1 MNPANLLTEWARV
14 LLEGFAEA
22 GVRDVVVSPGSRS
35 TPFVYAASRCERLRL
50 HSIADERA
58 AAFFALGQA
67 RITGQPSLLICTS
80 GSAPGHY
87 LPAILEAASSFVP
100 LVALSAD
107 RPPELHDCAA
117 NQTVD
122 QKKLFG
128 GQVRWFCDLGLPD
141 PSPGALR
148 ALRRV
153 AAQAVFSSRFPLPGA
168 VHLNAPAKKPLEPL
182 SPDGCG
188 LDAEAAAFR
197 QQVEGLLRTPLTRAY
212 PPTHDPDEAGLAALI
227 RDCRERERGLIVCGP
242 APVSAVRLR
251 EPIERLVQLTEFP
264 LLAEATSQQRFCG
277 TLPGPLQCP
286 AFDLLLGSEDF
297 VRQHRP
303 ELILQIGAPL
313 TSAAFER
320 YLQSSPLVRRWVLCP
335 HGWLDPTSSASAILF
350 GELERTLALLVAGL
364 QQPGQ
369 PRRTN
374 PSGWADGFCRADARV
389 WALIGPA
396 GDGPLTEGAIARIV
410 VEALPAHSVL
420 VVGNSLPVR
429 ELDTY
434 CRASREE
441 IRVVS
446 QRGLSGIDGLVSGA
460 SGVAQAAQTPT
471 TLLLGDVSF
480 FHDLTGLQL
489 ARRSETPLVIVV
501 IQNSGGRIFE
511 QLPLLALPWLDA
523 QTREL
528 WTTPSG
534 LSLRPLAELF
544 GIPVHQV
551 HTGQEL
557 RDALQ
562 QAHLRPGCS
571 LLEAVVPPQEAAATL
586 QGLSRAVAE
595 ALADPRPG
603 AAV

>member
-22 GVRDVVVSPGSRS
+22 GVREVVVSPGSRS
-35 TPFVYAASRCERLRL
+35 TPFAYAASRCARLRL

-67 RITGQPSLLICTS
+67 RISGQPSLLICTS

-87 LPAILEAASSFVP
+87 LPAILEAATSFVP

-107 RPPELHDCAA
+107 RPPELQDCAA

-128 GQVRWFCDLGLPD
+128 GQVRWFFDLGLPD
-141 PSPGALR
+141 PSAGALR

-182 SPDGCG
+182 PPDGSG
-188 LDAEAAAFR
+188 LDAEAASFR
-197 QQVEGLLRTPLTRAY
+197 SQVEGILGTPLTRAY
-212 PPTHDPDEAGLAALI
+212 APVHGPDEAGLAALI
-227 RDCRERERGLIVCGP
+227 RDCREQERGLIVCGP
-242 APVSAVRLR
+242 APVSAVGLR
-251 EPIERLVQLTEFP
+251 EPIERLVQLTGFP
-264 LLAEATSQQRFCG
+264 LLSEATSQLRLRG
-277 TLPGPLQCP
+277 TQPGPLECP
-286 AFDLLLGSEDF
+286 AFDLLLRSEGF
-297 VRQHRP
+297 VREHRP
-303 ELILQIGAPL
+303 ELILQIGAPP
-313 TSAAFER
+313 TSATFDL
-320 YLQSSPLVRRWVLCP
+320 YLRSSPLVRRWVLCP

-364 QQPGQ
+364 QQPGPP
-369 PRRTN
+369 PRPN
-374 PSGWADGFCRADARV
+374 PSGWADGFRRADDRV
-389 WALIGPA
+389 WELIGPA
-396 GDGPLTEGAIARIV
+396 ADGPLTEGGIARIV
-410 VEALPAHSVL
+410 VEGLPAHSVL
-420 VVGNSLPVR
+420 MVGNSLPVR

-434 CRASREE
+434 CRGSREE

-446 QRGLSGIDGLVSGA
+446 QRGVSGIDGLVSGA
-460 SGVAQAAQTPT
+460 AGVAQAAQAPT

-480 FHDLTGLQL
+480 LHDLNGLQL
-489 ARRSETPLVIVV
+489 ARRSETPLVLVV

-511 QLPLLALPWLDA
+511 QLPLFALPWLDA
-523 QTREL
+523 PAREL
-528 WTTPSG
+528 WTTPQG

-551 HTGQEL
+551 HTGEEL

-562 QAHLRPGCS
+562 QAHQRPGCS
-571 LLEAVVPPQEAAATL
+571 LLEAVVPPLEAAATF
-586 QGLSRAVAE
+586 QGLCRAVE
-595 ALADPRPG
+595 AALSGSRPG
-603 AAV
+603 ATE